1 LTNDA
6 NTNDKEKLQKECD
19 IESYKIVT
27 EHFRQDIREFWNRAN
42 FFLLAQ
48 TALLSAFMVGFSTLL
63 PDQIVVILTFLFF
76 GFAMAIFW
84 FFVLRG
90 AVFWIEKWREQVI
103 KLSKEIDRF
112 QCYFEVENL
121 VKKTGLKSP
130 SNLTQYF
137 PLGFAVAWLV
147 IIIWLILK
155 AVGI

>member
-6 NTNDKEKLQKECD
+6 NAANKEKLQKECD
-19 IESYKIVT
+19 MENYKIVT
-27 EHFRQDIREFWNRAN
+27 EHFRQDIKEFWNRAN

-48 TALLSAFMVGFSTLL
+48 TALLSAFMIGFQTLIT
-63 PDQIVVILTFLFF
+63 DQIVVILTFLVF

-103 KLSKEIDRF
+103 KLSKEVDRF

-121 VKKTGLKSP
+121 VKKMGLKSP

-147 IIIWLILK
+147 IIVWVIFK

>member
-1 LTNDA
+1 MTKDA
-6 NTNDKEKLQKECD
+6 NTADKENLQKECD

-48 TALLSAFMVGFSTLL
+48 TALLSAFMVGFPTLIT
-63 PDQIVVILTFLFF
+63 DQIVVILTFLFF

-90 AVFWIEKWREQVI
+90 AVFWIEKWREQII

-121 VKKTGLKSP
+121 VKNMGLKSP

-137 PLGFAVAWLV
+137 PLGFALAWLV
-147 IIIWLILK
+147 IIVWVILK